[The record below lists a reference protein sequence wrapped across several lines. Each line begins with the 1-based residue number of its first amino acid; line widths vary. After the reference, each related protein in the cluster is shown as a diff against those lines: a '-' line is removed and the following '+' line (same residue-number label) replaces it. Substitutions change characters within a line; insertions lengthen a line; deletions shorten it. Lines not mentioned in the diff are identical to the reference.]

1 MDNKENDGISLSE
14 IFSMIWKNIILVAII
29 TVCITIV
36 GGIYAFG
43 IAKEKYKSTCIVA
56 VAVESVSNPADVE
69 YTNTLRVIQTVA
81 DLVEKDIVLK
91 PVSEQTGISIKELRS
106 IVSTSS
112 SSTSYVFSISAVTT
126 TPELSQKIANLAAKS
141 IENVC
146 ETNSVISQF
155 KAHAGIVDEAQLGVY
170 SSPNKPMIL
179 LVSFIGGIVSSCI
192 VVFVKEFMSNKFK
205 TKEEIERMSNH
216 IVIGVQYDDKTK
228 GKDKVKSVS
237 LVEPSIRTFE
247 PYNKLLSNIKYSN
260 LDNPYKVIMSTST
273 VMNELKSTT
282 AANLAYC
289 IANNGKKVLIMDLDT
304 RKPVLHKTFNVS
316 REKGL
321 VEYIEG
327 SLKKDDIIK
336 KSEYNV
342 DVITVGKHL
351 LNPIAVIESS
361 KLVDLI
367 SDLKKDYDY
376 IIVDT
381 PPLLACSDGVI
392 ISKLVDGVIYNVA
405 MDSTKKKDVVEGI
418 SLLKNVD
425 SKIIGINVTKAIV
438 DKKDSNYYYYNSAYS
453 DQIVKK

>member
-1 MDNKENDGISLSE
+1 M
-14 IFSMIWKNIILVAII
+14 
-29 TVCITIV
+29 
-36 GGIYAFG
+36 
-43 IAKEKYKSTCIVA
+43 
-56 VAVESVSNPADVE
+56 
-69 YTNTLRVIQTVA
+69 
-81 DLVEKDIVLK
+81 
-91 PVSEQTGISIKELRS
+91 
-106 IVSTSS
+106 
-112 SSTSYVFSISAVTT
+112 
-126 TPELSQKIANLAAKS
+126 
-141 IENVC
+141 
-146 ETNSVISQF
+146 
-155 KAHAGIVDEAQLGVY
+155 
-170 SSPNKPMIL
+170 
-179 LVSFIGGIVSSCI
+179 
-192 VVFVKEFMSNKFK
+192 
-205 TKEEIERMSNH
+205 
-216 IVIGVQYDDKTK
+216 
-228 GKDKVKSVS
+228 
-237 LVEPSIRTFE
+237 
-247 PYNKLLSNIKYSN
+247 
-260 LDNPYKVIMSTST
+260 
-273 VMNELKSTT
+273 
-282 AANLAYC
+282 
-289 IANNGKKVLIMDLDT
+289 
-304 RKPVLHKTFNVS
+304 
-316 REKGL
+316 
-321 VEYIEG
+321 EYIEG